1 MIVTK
6 AFLPLA
12 AADAVLIAMG
22 TGAMSLLMP
31 KGSAYLTSKLAETR
45 FFEFVQSENP
55 HIRVHNLHPG
65 GIQTRMAEKTQA
77 AGMKIPMDDG
87 K

>member
-1 MIVTK
+1 MVATK

-22 TGAMSLLMP
+22 TGAMSFLMP
-31 KGSAYLTSKLAETR
+31 KGSAYLTSKMAATR
-45 FFEFVQSENP
+45 FFEFVQLENP

-77 AGMKIPMDDG
+77 AGMEIPMDHG